1 MGGHAHASRKRGVRA
16 SRLKLYQALTDA
28 GLKTQ
33 VALAVRIA
41 DLEGLD
47 EVPRDLVNRVF
58 REQPVEMASLERVAR
73 GLGVQAYTLYK
84 TADDQDREF
93 ANADRKSV
101 VEGKSVSVRVDLGG
115 CRNIK
120 KKIKQRIIEE
130 KNNK

>member
-84 TADDQDREF
+84 TADDQDRE
-93 ANADRKSV
+93 RS
-101 VEGKSVSVRVDLGG
+101 EEHTSELQSLM
-115 CRNIK
+115 RNS
-120 KKIKQRIIEE
+120 
-130 KNNK
+130 

>member
-93 ANADRKSV
+93 ARSEQHQSELQSLMLISYAVFCLIN
-101 VEGKSVSVRVDLGG
+101 
-115 CRNIK
+115 
-120 KKIKQRIIEE
+120 KQNHHSR
-130 KNNK
+130 